1 MTRASRAGI
10 EGRSISVR
18 RIPAPMPIT
27 LLDLIVIGVML
38 ISGLLAMV
46 RGFTREVLSIAA
58 WVAAAAAAL
67 FFYPYVLPYVSPHI
81 KNATVAQLASG
92 GIVFLVVLIV
102 VSFITIRVSDM
113 ILDSR
118 IGAIDRTLGFAFG
131 AARGLLL
138 AVVAF
143 LFFAWL
149 VPDKSQ
155 PVWVQDAKSK
165 PLLLSG
171 GSYLMNLL
179 PNDPESAILKRLR
192 AQEILPPDTQDTD
205 PDAAP
210 APAPSQPAPAPSPKA
225 PAAPTQPQ

>member
-81 KNATVAQLASG
+81 KNATVAQLVSG

>member
-1 MTRASRAGI
+1 
-10 EGRSISVR
+10 
-18 RIPAPMPIT
+18 MPIT
-27 LLDLIVIGVML
+27 LLDLLVIGIML
-38 ISGLLAMV
+38 ISALLAMV

-67 FFYPYVLPYVSPHI
+67 FLHPYVLPYLTPYI
-81 KNATVAQLASG
+81 ANPTVAQLVAG
-92 GIVFLVVLIV
+92 AAVFIVTLIV
-102 VSFITIRVSDM
+102 VSFITIRISDM

-118 IGAIDRTLGFAFG
+118 IGAVDRTLGFVFG
-131 AARGLLL
+131 GARGLLL
-138 AVVAF
+138 AIVAF

-171 GSYLMNLL
+171 GNWLMNLL

-192 AQEILPPDTQDTD
+192 AQDLLPADTQDAD
-205 PDAAP
+205 PDAAAPTPSPPPAPSP
-210 APAPSQPAPAPSPKA
+210 APAPQTQPPARDAPA
-225 PAAPTQPQ
+225 Q

>member
-1 MTRASRAGI
+1 
-10 EGRSISVR
+10 
-18 RIPAPMPIT
+18 MPIT

-38 ISGLLAMV
+38 ISALLAMV

-67 FFYPYVLPYVSPHI
+67 FLHPYVLPYLTPYI
-81 KNATVAQLASG
+81 KNGTVAQLAAG
-92 GIVFLVVLIV
+92 GAVFIIVLIL
-102 VSFITIRVSDM
+102 VSFITIRISDM

-118 IGAIDRTLGFAFG
+118 IGAIDRTLGFVFG

-138 AVVAF
+138 AIVAF

-149 VPDKSQ
+149 VPDRSQ
-155 PVWVQDAKSK
+155 PVWVQEAKSK

-171 GSYLMNLL
+171 GNWLMNLL
-179 PNDPESAILKRLR
+179 PNDPESEILKRLR
-192 AQEILPPDTQDTD
+192 AQDLLPADSQDAD

-210 APAPSQPAPAPSPKA
+210 QPNPATPPDGQAAEPSPAPAP
-225 PAAPTQPQ
+225 QP

>member
-1 MTRASRAGI
+1 
-10 EGRSISVR
+10 
-18 RIPAPMPIT
+18 MPVT

-38 ISGLLAMV
+38 ISALLAMV

-58 WVAAAAAAL
+58 WVSAAAAAL
-67 FFYPYVLPYVSPHI
+67 FLHPYVLPFITPYV
-81 KNATVAQLASG
+81 KNQTVAQLLAG
-92 GIVFLVVLIV
+92 GAVFLVTLIV

-118 IGAIDRTLGFAFG
+118 IGAVDRALGFLFG

-149 VPDKSQ
+149 VPDNRQ
-155 PVWVQDAKSK
+155 PVWVQEAKSK
-165 PLLLSG
+165 PMLLSG
-171 GSYLMNLL
+171 GNWLMNLL

-192 AQEILPPDTQDTD
+192 AQEILPADTQDVD

-210 APAPSQPAPAPSPKA
+210 PQQNQ
-225 PAAPTQPQ
+225 TQPQGQQPQGQPTPPAEPQ

>member
-1 MTRASRAGI
+1 
-10 EGRSISVR
+10 
-18 RIPAPMPIT
+18 MPVT

-38 ISGLLAMV
+38 ISALLAMV

-67 FFYPYVLPYVSPHI
+67 FLHPFVVPFVSPYI
-81 KNATVAQLASG
+81 KNPTVAQLVAG
-92 GIVFLVVLIV
+92 GGVFLVTLII
-102 VSFITIRVSDM
+102 VSFITIRISDL

-118 IGAIDRTLGFAFG
+118 IGAIDRTLGFVFG

-138 AVVAF
+138 AIVAF

-149 VPDKSQ
+149 VPDDRQ
-155 PVWVQDAKSK
+155 PVWVQQAKSK
-165 PLLLSG
+165 PMLLSG
-171 GSYLMNLL
+171 GNWLMNLL

-192 AQEILPPDTQDTD
+192 AQDLMPADAQDTD

-210 APAPSQPAPAPSPKA
+210 TNPPASPNPPAVAPAPPPAPAPA
-225 PAAPTQPQ
+225 PAPQ

>member
-1 MTRASRAGI
+1 
-10 EGRSISVR
+10 
-18 RIPAPMPIT
+18 MPVT

-38 ISGLLAMV
+38 ISALLAMV

-58 WVAAAAAAL
+58 WVAAAVAAL
-67 FFYPYVLPYVSPHI
+67 FLHPYVTPFIAPYI
-81 KNATVAQLASG
+81 KNPTVAQLVAG
-92 GIVFLVVLIV
+92 GAVFLVTLIV
-102 VSFITIRVSDM
+102 VSFITIRISDM

-118 IGAIDRTLGFAFG
+118 IGAIDRTLGFLFG

-149 VPDKSQ
+149 VPDDRQ
-155 PVWVQDAKSK
+155 PVWVQQAKSK
-165 PLLLSG
+165 PMLLAG
-171 GSYLMNLL
+171 GNWLMNLL

-192 AQEILPPDTQDTD
+192 AQDLAPNDTQDTD

-210 APAPSQPAPAPSPKA
+210 APANPSPNPPATQPAP
-225 PAAPTQPQ
+225 QPQAQ

>member
-1 MTRASRAGI
+1 
-10 EGRSISVR
+10 
-18 RIPAPMPIT
+18 MPIT

-38 ISGLLAMV
+38 ISALLAMV

-67 FFYPYVLPYVSPHI
+67 FLHPYVLPYLTPYI
-81 KNATVAQLASG
+81 KNGTVAQLAAG
-92 GIVFLVVLIV
+92 GAVFIVVLIL
-102 VSFITIRVSDM
+102 VSFITIRISDM

-118 IGAIDRTLGFAFG
+118 IGAIDRTLGFVFG

-138 AVVAF
+138 AIVAF

-149 VPDKSQ
+149 VPDRSQ
-155 PVWVQDAKSK
+155 PVWVQEAKSK

-171 GSYLMNLL
+171 GNWLMNLL
-179 PNDPESAILKRLR
+179 PNDPESEILKRLR
-192 AQEILPPDTQDTD
+192 AQDLLPADSQDAD

-210 APAPSQPAPAPSPKA
+210 QSSPATPPDSQPAEPAPAP
-225 PAAPTQPQ
+225 QP

>member
-1 MTRASRAGI
+1 
-10 EGRSISVR
+10 
-18 RIPAPMPIT
+18 MPVT

-38 ISGLLAMV
+38 ISALLAMV

-67 FFYPYVLPYVSPHI
+67 FLHPYLLVYVDDYI
-81 KNATVAQLASG
+81 KNPTVAQLVAG
-92 GIVFLVVLIV
+92 AIVFLITLIV
-102 VSFITIRVSDM
+102 VSFITIRISDM

-118 IGAIDRTLGFAFG
+118 IGAVDRTLGFIFG

-138 AVVAF
+138 AIVAF

-149 VPDKSQ
+149 VPDDRQ
-155 PVWVQDAKSK
+155 PVWVQEAKSK
-165 PLLLSG
+165 PMLLSG
-171 GSYLMNLL
+171 GNWLMNLL

-192 AQEILPPDTQDTD
+192 AQDLLPADSQDAD

-210 APAPSQPAPAPSPKA
+210 SPNPPATQPAP
-225 PAAPTQPQ
+225 QPEAQ

>member
-1 MTRASRAGI
+1 
-10 EGRSISVR
+10 
-18 RIPAPMPIT
+18 MPIT

-38 ISGLLAMV
+38 ISALLAMV

-67 FFYPYVLPYVSPHI
+67 FLHPYVLPYLTPYI
-81 KNATVAQLASG
+81 KNGTVAQLAAG
-92 GIVFLVVLIV
+92 GAVFIVVLIL
-102 VSFITIRVSDM
+102 VSFITIRISDM

-118 IGAIDRTLGFAFG
+118 IGSIDRTLGFVFG

-138 AVVAF
+138 AIVAF

-149 VPDKSQ
+149 VPDRSQ
-155 PVWVQDAKSK
+155 PVWVQEAKSK

-171 GSYLMNLL
+171 GNWLMNLL
-179 PNDPESAILKRLR
+179 PNDPESEILKRLR
-192 AQEILPPDTQDTD
+192 AQDLLPADSQDAD

-210 APAPSQPAPAPSPKA
+210 QSNPATPPDSQPAEPAPAP
-225 PAAPTQPQ
+225 QP

>member
-1 MTRASRAGI
+1 
-10 EGRSISVR
+10 
-18 RIPAPMPIT
+18 MPVT
-27 LLDLIVIGVML
+27 LLDLIVVGVML
-38 ISGLLAMV
+38 ISALLAMV

-67 FFYPYVLPYVSPHI
+67 LLFQHVQPFLDPYI
-81 KNATVAQLASG
+81 KNPTVAQLASG
-92 GIVFLVVLIV
+92 AAVFLVTLIV
-102 VSFITIRVSDM
+102 VSFITIRISDM

-118 IGAIDRTLGFAFG
+118 IGAIDRTLGFIFG

-138 AVVAF
+138 AIVAF

-165 PLLLSG
+165 QLLLSG
-171 GSYLMNLL
+171 GSWLMGLL
-179 PNDPESAILKRLR
+179 PSDPESTILKRLR
-192 AQEILPPDTQDTD
+192 AQDLLPGDNQDAD

-210 APAPSQPAPAPSPKA
+210 PQPSAPQTQPAEPAPAPTPPAKPA
-225 PAAPTQPQ
+225 PAN